1 MSGGHFDY
9 RDMALKDAIFGYSS
23 KPKNVF
29 EDLEISRM
37 VWDMLDL
44 IHAFDWYICGD
55 TGEESWLKAKAEFKQ
70 KWLGAPEDR
79 VRRIIDASLDEM
91 RKEIYKTYGIV
102 QEKDAQ
108 DGS

>member
-1 MSGGHFDY
+1 MSGGHFEY
-9 RDMALKDAIFGYSS
+9 KDMDLKSEIFGYGN

-44 IHAFDWYICGD
+44 IHAYDWYVSGD
-55 TGEESWLKAKAEFKQ
+55 TGEESWLKAKAAFKQ
-70 KWLGAPEDR
+70 KWLHAPEAR
-79 VRRIIDASLDEM
+79 VRRIIDEALDEA
-91 RKEIYKTYGIV
+91 RREIYETYGVV
-102 QEKDAQ
+102 QEKEAQ